1 VGRKKLLLPT
11 GPLRRFRL
19 PEHGVQS
26 RSLIT
31 EGQLKRSVLGAIGFI
46 LFTLLLYWLGS
57 SATWQ
62 EQLRHFIGVSSPA
75 PAGAMSRREVAVAP
89 E

>member
-1 VGRKKLLLPT
+1 MGRKRLHLPA

-19 PEHGVQS
+19 PEPGVQS
-26 RSLIT
+26 RSLIS
-31 EGQLKRSVLGAIGFI
+31 EGQLKHGVLAAICFI

-62 EQLRHFIGVSSPA
+62 QELRRFMGGCSPA
-75 PAGAMSRREVAVAP
+75 CAGAGGTREIALGS

>member
-1 VGRKKLLLPT
+1 VGRKKLHLPT

-19 PEHGVQS
+19 PEPSVQS
-26 RSLIT
+26 RSLIS

-62 EQLRHFIGVSSPA
+62 QELRRFMGGRSA
-75 PAGAMSRREVAVAP
+75 AAGAMSEVALAS

>member
-1 VGRKKLLLPT
+1 MGRKKLHLPA

-19 PEHGVQS
+19 PEPGVQS
-26 RSLIT
+26 RSQIA
-31 EGQLKRSVLGAIGFI
+31 EGRLKRSVLGAIGFV

-62 EQLRHFIGVSSPA
+62 EELRRFIGASA
-75 PAGAMSRREVAVAP
+75 PASANAWLPRKLA
-89 E
+89 